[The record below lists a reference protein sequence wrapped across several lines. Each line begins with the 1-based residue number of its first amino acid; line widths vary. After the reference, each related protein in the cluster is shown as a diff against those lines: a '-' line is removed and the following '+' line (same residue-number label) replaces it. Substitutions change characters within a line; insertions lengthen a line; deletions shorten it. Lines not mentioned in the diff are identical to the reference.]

1 MCQTSYFPGC
11 GRHCQDC
18 YFGGLY
24 LVRSEAIVAGV
35 LTIALCLFGVPL
47 VVMFPAVPNGSYL
60 ATLLI
65 LIRVSQVLALAAI
78 LVQVGHL
85 AQLRVDRVIAKA
97 TRGSMVRL
105 GQPSPKQEFHMEET
119 TKEFVSVA
127 VGGGPDEAPGLDP
140 EQVEVVL
147 HDKPRFLREKPK
159 LVHRI
164 TKEDLW
170 GAKERLRKISIDTLD
185 SVFAGFEMPQAS
197 SQRASL

>member
-1 MCQTSYFPGC
+1 MCPTSYFPGC

-97 TRGSMVRL
+97 TRGSMVRV
-105 GQPSPKQEFHMEET
+105 GQPSPKQERNTRIRVHGKMAKLF
-119 TKEFVSVA
+119 SV
-127 VGGGPDEAPGLDP
+127 LW
-140 EQVEVVL
+140 
-147 HDKPRFLREKPK
+147 PK
-159 LVHRI
+159 LDQKFCRGLTLTI
-164 TKEDLW
+164 KFGPYGGAEKDLQNQIVLILIRVYKVY
-170 GAKERLRKISIDTLD
+170 ALT
-185 SVFAGFEMPQAS
+185 FYPT
-197 SQRASL
+197 